1 MNPESNNQLMNPGT
15 PSGAGM
21 VGGGPATN
29 GIGGAGLSMADSLA
43 SAEDNLTSAGL
54 AANNGGNNIMGLDQ
68 LGSTNPEAMM
78 TPPDDAPLVPAAP
91 VPGSIGS
98 VTSVPPAP
106 AAPVPAP
113 GFGADSA
120 APAAAPF
127 NPFAPQPA
135 NDQAAPSGQ
144 PLQESMNSSL
154 PPVGGP
160 IPAPA
165 PVPQAAPIKPAKNKA
180 KLGDGKSN
188 ILTIIL
194 AGLALI
200 FLISTIVM
208 SVLYVNAIN
217 NPKIVYMP
225 TVSNGTLK
233 SLSCSRASDFGFL
246 AGYEG
251 VPALGTETVVANYV
265 DDKLN
270 GISFEYEI
278 GYTDADGA
286 NIAKDAL
293 LQQKNEAFL
302 NELGN
307 AFDTDFKVDGNV
319 LVGAIKSKGD
329 SISESVAQHVTYGSV
344 SDDNSIALSDLR
356 TLYEGA
362 GYVCVVE

>member
-1 MNPESNNQLMNPGT
+1 MNPESNNPLMNPGT
-15 PSGAGM
+15 PSGTGM
-21 VGGGPATN
+21 AAGGPATN
-29 GIGGAGLSMADSLA
+29 GIGGPGLSMADSLA

-54 AANNGGNNIMGLDQ
+54 AANNGGNNIMGIDQ

-78 TPPDDAPLVPAAP
+78 APPEDAPLVPAAP

-113 GFGADSA
+113 GFGVDSA

-135 NDQAAPSGQ
+135 NDQPAPAGQ
-144 PLQESMNSSL
+144 PLQDPVGSSL

-160 IPAPA
+160 LPAPA
-165 PVPQAAPIKPAKNKA
+165 PVPQPAPVKPAKNKT

-225 TVSNGTLK
+225 AVSNGTLK

-251 VPALGTETVVANYV
+251 VPALGTETVIANYV

-270 GISFEYEI
+270 SVDFEYEI

-286 NIAKDAL
+286 STARDAL

-307 AFDTDFKVDGNV
+307 VFDANFEVDGNV
-319 LVGAIKSKGD
+319 LVGTIESKGD
-329 SISESVAQHVTYGSV
+329 NISDSVAQRVTYGSV
-344 SDDNSIALSDLR
+344 SDSNSTALSDLR

>member
-1 MNPESNNQLMNPGT
+1 MNPESNNPLMNPGT
-15 PSGAGM
+15 PSGTGM
-21 VGGGPATN
+21 AAGGPATN
-29 GIGGAGLSMADSLA
+29 GIGGPGLSMADSLA

-54 AANNGGNNIMGLDQ
+54 AANNGGNNIMGIDQ

-78 TPPDDAPLVPAAP
+78 TPPEDAPLVPAAP

-113 GFGADSA
+113 GFGVDSA

-135 NDQAAPSGQ
+135 NDQPSPAGQ
-144 PLQESMNSSL
+144 PLQDPVGSSL

-160 IPAPA
+160 LPAPA
-165 PVPQAAPIKPAKNKA
+165 PVPQPAPAKPAKNKT

-225 TVSNGTLK
+225 AVSNGTLK

-251 VPALGTETVVANYV
+251 VPALGTETVIANYV

-270 GISFEYEI
+270 SVDFEYEI

-286 NIAKDAL
+286 SIARDAL

-307 AFDTDFKVDGNV
+307 VFDANFEVDGNV
-319 LVGAIKSKGD
+319 LVGTIESKGD
-329 SISESVAQHVTYGSV
+329 NISDSVAQRVTYGSV
-344 SDDNSIALSDLR
+344 SDSNSTALSDLR